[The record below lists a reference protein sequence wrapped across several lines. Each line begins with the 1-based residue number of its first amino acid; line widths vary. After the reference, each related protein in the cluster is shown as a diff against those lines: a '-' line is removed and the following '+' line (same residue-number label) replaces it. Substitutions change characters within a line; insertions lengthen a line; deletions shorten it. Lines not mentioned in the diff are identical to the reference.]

1 MKALF
6 FLMLMVSSLVN
17 AQTRTE
23 YRDLSD
29 RAHVP
34 LYDCSIF
41 NNQRHQARC
50 NDLKAGEYI
59 RFENSGYAINC
70 YDLRSRTQMCLRF
83 ADELFFNASTMINCD
98 YIRDAVAAR
107 QCQITK
113 LGYFEGKFYDR
124 GSDRRDDRR
133 DDRRYDNRGG
143 YSSSSTTTTTT
154 TTVIDNGPV
163 YSSTTTC
170 DVRSYDRALERWRI
184 KNEEQ
189 RKKGQTRA
197 AVGVLTTIGGIILS
211 GSNNRT
217 TRTIGQGLTI
227 GGVFLTT
234 WGLVEMIDADI
245 SYPHLDPYCKT
256 TWVQEQR
263 MVVIEEQQCVT
274 TRYSENNRHS
284 SRYYYEVN
292 CSNKRYVTFE
302 EFRPWN
308 EGRSVSTY
316 NSYNY

>member
-1 MKALF
+1 MKAFSLLILF
-6 FLMLMVSSLVN
+6 ISTLVQ

-23 YRDLSD
+23 YKDLSD

-34 LYDCSIF
+34 LYDCSIYA
-41 NNQRHQARC
+41 NGRHQFRC
-50 NDLKAGEYI
+50 NQLKQGEYF
-59 RFENSGYAINC
+59 RFENGGYAVSC
-70 YDLRSRTQMCLRF
+70 YDLSRSRQYECLKF
-83 ADELFFNASTMINCD
+83 AEELFYNAGDLINCD

-113 LGYFEGKFYDR
+113 LGYFDGKFYDR
-124 GSDRRDDRR
+124 GSNRR
-133 DDRRYDNRGG
+133 DDRRYDN
-143 YSSSSTTTTTT
+143 YNNSTSTTTTTT
-154 TTVIDNGPV
+154 TIIKDGPV
-163 YSSTTTC
+163 YTSTTTC
-170 DVRSYDRALERWRI
+170 DVRSYDRALENWRI
-184 KNEEQ
+184 RKEEQ

-217 TRTIGQGLTI
+217 TRTIGQGLAI

-245 SYPHLDPYCKT
+245 TYPHMDPYCQT
-256 TWVQEQR
+256 TWVSEQR

-274 TRYSENNRHS
+274 TRYSENNRYS

-308 EGRSVSTY
+308 EGRTVTTY
-316 NSYNY
+316 RY